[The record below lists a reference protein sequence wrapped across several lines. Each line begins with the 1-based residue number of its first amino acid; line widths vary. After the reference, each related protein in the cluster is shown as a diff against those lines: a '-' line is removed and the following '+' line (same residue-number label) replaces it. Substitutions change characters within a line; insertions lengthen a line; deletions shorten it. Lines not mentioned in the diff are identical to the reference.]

1 MIDVVSLG
9 TFVFQPVVLFKLIL
23 FFIYWVALLEG
34 VKVYYASR
42 DISTAADEVAWWAF
56 FLTTIVPSCGFCALL
71 FAFSCSW
78 LFGLFFLAIVCF
90 AMLFHAFIQQTMLKV
105 HESCENTVWE
115 RKLCGCLGIDW
126 IRQSIVSMTWF
137 ANLDGDPSLVL
148 AIFTSYIPLALS
160 PFIVYGTWLAAYVY
174 AHHSPE
180 ENMALVRHAYEFT
193 FGCFTDGRF
202 VLPSVSFDIQNIGA
216 AFLQLA
222 EAFRRLDKLGAVEY
236 MKVSLACT
244 LISFML
250 SIIKTLACV
259 AGSALYALGKS
270 GVVEPIPFWL
280 MAPTQLNG
288 YSDTGSVTVF
298 KKYLRD
304 LEEKKN
310 ESKLKRTSSF
320 TSACVE
326 MGVVRD
332 KRGDSADRA
341 PGTALDG

>member
-1 MIDVVSLG
+1 MLV
-9 TFVFQPVVLFKLIL
+9 
-23 FFIYWVALLEG
+23 
-34 VKVYYASR
+34 
-42 DISTAADEVAWWAF
+42 
-56 FLTTIVPSCGFCALL
+56 TTIA
-71 FAFSCSW
+71 CSY
-78 LFGLFFLAIVCF
+78 V
-90 AMLFHAFIQQTMLKV
+90 
-105 HESCENTVWE
+105 
-115 RKLCGCLGIDW
+115 
-126 IRQSIVSMTWF
+126 
-137 ANLDGDPSLVL
+137 
-148 AIFTSYIPLALS
+148 PLALS

-216 AFLQLA
+216 AFLQVA

-259 AGSALYALGKS
+259 AGSALYALGKY

-280 MAPTQLNG
+280 MAPTNLGSTNEPR
-288 YSDTGSVTVF
+288 SDEPGSVPVF
-298 KKYLRD
+298 EKYLLD
-304 LEEKKN
+304 LEKKKN

-326 MGVVRD
+326 MGGVRD